1 MSKKTTKKSPKPKR
15 RTAPGF
21 IELTVMPRDIKEAF
35 NLAHVISV
43 PSSGGRVVTTSREI
57 DVAES
62 YDEIWDL
69 IDEATASID
78 DLL

>member
-1 MSKKTTKKSPKPKR
+1 MSKKTTQKSPKPKR

-21 IELTVMPRDIKEAF
+21 IELTVMPRGIKEAF
-35 NLAHVISV
+35 NLAHVSRV
-43 PSSGGRVVTTSREI
+43 PSSGGRIFSAGREI
-57 DVAES
+57 EVAES

>member
-21 IELTVMPRDIKEAF
+21 IELTVMPRGIKEAF
-35 NLAHVISV
+35 NLAHVFSV
-43 PSSGGRVVTTSREI
+43 SSGGHIVVAGREI

>member
-21 IELTVMPRDIKEAF
+21 IELTVMPRGIKEAF
-35 NLAHVISV
+35 NLTHIFSV
-43 PSSGGRVVTTSREI
+43 SSGGHVVAAGREI

-62 YDEIWDL
+62 YDEIWNL
-69 IDEATASID
+69 IDEATANID

>member
-21 IELTVMPRDIKEAF
+21 IELTVMPRGIKEAF
-35 NLAHVISV
+35 NLAHVFSV
-43 PSSGGRVVTTSREI
+43 SSGGHIFAAGREI
-57 DVAES
+57 EVAES
-62 YDEIWDL
+62 YEEIWDL